1 MTVLA
6 ATEKTLTQW
15 DTTRHIPII
24 SKKKRRK
31 NQLLIPRTNY
41 SGLVW
46 KKIICATMQN
56 AWNDGIFAESGL
68 VVQLYHQAVLVHK
81 KYCKEANKQFSTL

>member
-1 MTVLA
+1 
-6 ATEKTLTQW
+6 
-15 DTTRHIPII
+15 
-24 SKKKRRK
+24 
-31 NQLLIPRTNY
+31 
-41 SGLVW
+41 
-46 KKIICATMQN
+46 MQN